1 MKNIIVGVCIKKEG
15 KILMVQEARKKVYKM
30 WNFPMGHLDAEETIF
45 EGAKREVKEET
56 GYEVELTSII
66 SIQNYPNKEN
76 IKITFNANIID
87 GDISYD
93 KNENEV
99 LDVKWISIEEL
110 ENMTSKELRAYNSS
124 RDIIKDAK
132 ENKEYPLE
140 IIKKLEY

>member
-56 GYEVELTSII
+56 VYEVELTSII

-93 KNENEV
+93 KNEV

-140 IIKKLEY
+140 IIKKLVY

>member
-93 KNENEV
+93 KNEV

-140 IIKKLEY
+140 IIKKLVY

>member
-1 MKNIIVGVCIKKEG
+1 MKNIIVGVCIKKDG

-30 WNFPMGHLDAEETIF
+30 WNFPMGHLEDGETIF

-93 KNENEV
+93 KNEV
-99 LDVKWISIEEL
+99 LDVKWISIEKL